1 MERLPTGVIVDI
13 PCEWVGSLRS
23 ASNFWMTGVALGNG
37 SIVPTTM
44 DQLDPQLGRIVN
56 NLETTII
63 GKRSLMEFMVT
74 AVLAQGHV
82 LIDDV
87 PGVGKTTV
95 ATTLARSLG
104 LTHRRIQCTPDL
116 LPTDITGVTI
126 FHPGTRQF
134 EFHPGPVF
142 ANLVI
147 ADEINRTSPR
157 TQSALL
163 EVMEEGQ
170 VTVDGVTHPLQPP
183 FLVVATQNP
192 IEYDGTFPLPESQ
205 LDRFL
210 FRLNVG
216 YPSVEEESNILSQSD
231 ETRSPE
237 SVQAVITLPELLER
251 MQAVK
256 RVHVSD
262 TIRDYIARIAETTR
276 SSPRI
281 ELGMSP
287 RASLAL
293 YRAAQ
298 AWALLHSR
306 AYVVPDDVLTLA
318 PFVVEHRLILS
329 RTSGTPTV
337 HLVDDVFKGLLQ
349 TVPIPPLVQ

>member
-1 MERLPTGVIVDI
+1 MV
-13 PCEWVGSLRS
+13 
-23 ASNFWMTGVALGNG
+23 SNTL
-37 SIVPTTM
+37 
-44 DQLDPQLGRIVN
+44 DQLDPQLGCIVDS
-56 NLETTII
+56 LERKIV

-74 AVLAQGHV
+74 AVLAQGHI
-82 LIDDV
+82 LLDDV

-95 ATTLARSLG
+95 ATMLARSLD
-104 LTHRRIQCTPDL
+104 LSYRRIQCTPDL

-170 VTVDGVTHPLQPP
+170 VTVDGVTYPLEPP

-192 IEYDGTFPLPESQ
+192 IEYEGTFVLPESQ

-210 FRLNVG
+210 FRLTVG
-216 YPSVEEESNILSQSD
+216 YPTVEEEATILSQSD
-231 ETRSPE
+231 HPLSLDSVE
-237 SVQAVITLPELLER
+237 SVMSRDQLLER
-251 MQAVK
+251 MRSV
-256 RVHVSD
+256 RDVHVSD
-262 TIRDYIARIAETTR
+262 ALRRYIAKLADATR
-276 SSPRI
+276 SSPHI

-293 YRAAQ
+293 YRASQ
-298 AWALLHSR
+298 AWAFLHGR
-306 AYVVPDDVLTLA
+306 EYVIPDDVLKLA
-318 PFVVEHRLILS
+318 PLVVQHRLILS
-329 RTSGTPTV
+329 RTSANPNG
-337 HLVDDVFKGLLQ
+337 HLIDDVFGNILR
-349 TVPIPPLVQ
+349 TVPIPPLTK

>member
-1 MERLPTGVIVDI
+1 MGVF
-13 PCEWVGSLRS
+13 LRNRS
-23 ASNFWMTGVALGNG
+23 VVPDAL
-37 SIVPTTM
+37 
-44 DQLDPQLGRIVN
+44 DQLDPQLGCIIS
-56 NLETTII
+56 NLESTVI
-63 GKRSLMEFMVT
+63 GKHSLMEFMVT

-82 LIDDV
+82 LLDDV

-104 LTHRRIQCTPDL
+104 LTYRRIQCTPDL

-163 EVMEEGQ
+163 EVMEEVQ
-170 VTVDGVTHPLQPP
+170 VTVDGVTHPLELP
-183 FLVVATQNP
+183 FLVIATQNP
-192 IEYDGTFPLPESQ
+192 IEYEGTFPLPESQ

-210 FRLNVG
+210 FRLSVG
-216 YPSVEEESNILSQSD
+216 YPSIEEESRILSQSD
-231 ETRSPE
+231 RTPAPA
-237 SVQAVITLPELLER
+237 SVQPVISQSELLDQMET
-251 MQAVK
+251 VK
-256 RVHVSD
+256 NVHVSD
-262 TIRDYIARIAETTR
+262 AVRDYIARLAGATR
-276 SSPRI
+276 SSPRL

-293 YRAAQ
+293 YRASQ

-306 AYVVPDDVLTLA
+306 DYVIPDDIVKLA
-318 PFVVEHRLILS
+318 PFVVEHRLILA
-329 RTSGTPTV
+329 RTSGTPSAR
-337 HLVDDVFKGLLQ
+337 LVAEVFAEILRN
-349 TVPIPPLVQ
+349 VPVPPLTR

>member
-1 MERLPTGVIVDI
+1 VGVVLSNRTGVSD
-13 PCEWVGSLRS
+13 
-23 ASNFWMTGVALGNG
+23 AL
-37 SIVPTTM
+37 
-44 DQLDPQLGRIVN
+44 DQLDPQLGCIVD
-56 NLETTII
+56 NLERKII
-63 GKRSLMEFMVT
+63 GKRPLMEFMVA
-74 AVLAQGHV
+74 AVLAEGHV
-82 LIDDV
+82 LLDDV

-95 ATTLARSLG
+95 ATMLARSLD
-104 LTHRRIQCTPDL
+104 LSYSRIQCTPDL

-170 VTVDGVTHPLQPP
+170 VTVDGVTHPLEPP
-183 FLVVATQNP
+183 FMVVATQNP
-192 IEYDGTFPLPESQ
+192 IEYEGTFSLPESQ

-216 YPSVEEESNILSQSD
+216 YPSVEEESTILSQSD
-231 ETRSPE
+231 HALPLD
-237 SVQAVITLPELLER
+237 SVQSVISRPELLER
-251 MQAVK
+251 MRSV
-256 RVHVSD
+256 RDVHVTDAMRS
-262 TIRDYIARIAETTR
+262 YIAKLADATR
-276 SSPRI
+276 SSPHV

-293 YRAAQ
+293 YRASQ

-306 AYVVPDDVLTLA
+306 DYVIPDDVVRLA
-318 PFVVEHRLILS
+318 PLVVKHRLILS
-329 RTSGTPTV
+329 RTSANPDG
-337 HLVDDVFKGLLQ
+337 HLVDDVFDNILRS
-349 TVPIPPLVQ
+349 VPIPPVAK

>member
-1 MERLPTGVIVDI
+1 MRHPSDI
-13 PCEWVGSLRS
+13 SDHL
-23 ASNFWMTGVALGNG
+23 
-37 SIVPTTM
+37 
-44 DQLDPQLGRIVN
+44 DQLDPQLSRIVD
-56 NLETTII
+56 NLELAVV

-74 AVLAQGHV
+74 AVLAEGHV
-82 LIDDV
+82 LLNDV

-95 ATTLARSLG
+95 ATTLARSLD

-170 VTVDGVTHPLQPP
+170 VTVDGVTHRLELP

-192 IEYDGTFPLPESQ
+192 IEYEGTFPLPESQ

-210 FRLNVG
+210 FRLDVG
-216 YPSVEEESNILSQSD
+216 YPSIEEETTILSQSD
-231 ETRSPE
+231 HAPSPD
-237 SVQAVITLPELLER
+237 SLQAVIGRPELLAL
-251 MQAVK
+251 MGAV
-256 RVHVSD
+256 RGVHVSD
-262 TIRDYIARIAETTR
+262 ALRRYVATVAEATR

-293 YRAAQ
+293 YRASQ
-298 AWALLHSR
+298 AWALLHGR
-306 AYVVPDDVLTLA
+306 DYVIPDDVVKLA
-318 PFVVEHRLILS
+318 PLVVRHRLILS
-329 RTSGTPTV
+329 RTTGTPNAQ
-337 HLVDDVFKGLLQ
+337 LVNDVFESILRS
-349 TVPIPPLVQ
+349 VPLPPLAR

>member
-1 MERLPTGVIVDI
+1 M
-13 PCEWVGSLRS
+13 LRS
-23 ASNFWMTGVALGNG
+23 RSAISDTL
-37 SIVPTTM
+37 
-44 DQLDPQLGRIVN
+44 DELDPQLGRIVD
-56 NLETTII
+56 NLEQKVI
-63 GKRSLMEFMVT
+63 GKRPLMEFMVT
-74 AVLAQGHV
+74 AVLAAGHV
-82 LIDDV
+82 LLDDV

-95 ATTLARSLG
+95 ATMLARSLD
-104 LTHRRIQCTPDL
+104 LTCRRIQCTPDL

-170 VTVDGVTHPLQPP
+170 VTVDGVTHALEPP

-192 IEYDGTFPLPESQ
+192 IEYEGTFPLPESQ

-216 YPSVEEESNILSQSD
+216 YPSLDEESAILSQSD
-231 ETRSPE
+231 RALPLA
-237 SVQAVITLPELLER
+237 SVEPVMSRDELLAR
-251 MQAVK
+251 MQAV
-256 RVHVSD
+256 REVHVSD
-262 TIRDYIARIAETTR
+262 AMRGYIARLAEATR
-276 SSPRI
+276 TSPRV

-293 YRAAQ
+293 YRASQ

-306 AYVVPDDVLTLA
+306 DYVVPDDVVRLA
-318 PFVVEHRLILS
+318 PLVVKHRLILS
-329 RTSGTPTV
+329 RSSSDPRA
-337 HLVDDVFKGLLQ
+337 HLLDEVFEGILRS
-349 TVPIPPLVQ
+349 IPPPPLLR

>member
-1 MERLPTGVIVDI
+1 VPASLQMGV
-13 PCEWVGSLRS
+13 PLANRS
-23 ASNFWMTGVALGNG
+23 MISDTL
-37 SIVPTTM
+37 
-44 DQLDPQLGRIVN
+44 DQLDQQLGGIVD
-56 NLETTII
+56 NLERKII
-63 GKRSLMEFMVT
+63 GKRPLMEFMVT
-74 AVLAQGHV
+74 AVLAEGHV
-82 LIDDV
+82 LLDDV

-95 ATTLARSLG
+95 ATMLARSLD
-104 LTHRRIQCTPDL
+104 LTYRRIQCTPDL

-170 VTVDGVTHPLQPP
+170 VTVDGVTHVLAPP

-192 IEYDGTFPLPESQ
+192 IEYEGTFSLPESQ

-210 FRLNVG
+210 FKLSVG
-216 YPSVEEESNILSQSD
+216 YPTVDEESSILAQSDDELSIDSVESVISRDDLL
-231 ETRSPE
+231 TRMK
-237 SVQAVITLPELLER
+237 AVRE
-251 MQAVK
+251 
-256 RVHVSD
+256 VHVSD
-262 TIRDYIARIAETTR
+262 ALRSYIAKLADATR
-276 SSPRI
+276 TSPLL

-293 YRAAQ
+293 YRASQ
-298 AWALLHSR
+298 AWALLHAR
-306 AYVVPDDVLTLA
+306 QYVVPDDVVALA
-318 PFVVEHRLILS
+318 PFVIKHRLILS
-329 RTSGTPTV
+329 RTAGNPSAN
-337 HLVDDVFKGLLQ
+337 LMDDVFTTILRS
-349 TVPIPPLVQ
+349 VPVPPLTK